1 MSVSALWRKHGIY
14 KQKSAS
20 WIDQLM
26 SSLHVAPEVFP
37 KGNPMKIGNVGKDG
51 LGQETL
57 LFPVSK
63 VAEMFSVS
71 KKSVHRALK
80 RGLLESS
87 SAFRHKLIT
96 RASIEKFMSNTSNG
110 GTI

>member
-1 MSVSALWRKHGIY
+1 MPTIS
-14 KQKSAS
+14 
-20 WIDQLM
+20 
-26 SSLHVAPEVFP
+26 
-37 KGNPMKIGNVGKDG
+37 KDG
-51 LGQETL
+51 LGQDTL
-57 LFPVSK
+57 LYPVSK

-96 RASIEKFMSNTSNG
+96 RASIERFMSNTRDG